1 MKVFR
6 VTYKA
11 TPNSD
16 TRFNEWFD
24 DRAKAESF
32 ANTARATGRPCSVR
46 AVTVPAD
53 DPAKH
58 LRWLNKNAYIYS

>member
-11 TPNSD
+11 ALYAD
-16 TRFNEWFD
+16 VRFNEWFD
-24 DRAKAESF
+24 DRTKAKSY

-46 AVTVPAD
+46 AVTVPTD
-53 DPAKH
+53 DPAKM
-58 LRWLNKNAYIYS
+58 LRWLNKNAYVYS